1 MWAVISRTPALN
13 MILVELKVAINTDA
27 LYSTSRQSKLCETW
41 TQQKNPVNS
50 LHVTEPFRH
59 HFNTRPMWQLIP
71 ARLTG
76 LPACTYL
83 PYTAP
88 CTYHTVKLWCD
99 VDNSCQVWPTAV
111 YPPSWDRVN
120 SVCKVANAT
129 LQFNYDTFTCRY
141 ISLLSMQ
148 SITCICVS
156 FAN

>member
-1 MWAVISRTPALN
+1 MP
-13 MILVELKVAINTDA
+13 

-88 CTYHTVKLWCD
+88 YTYHTVKLWCD

-120 SVCKVANAT
+120 SVCKDANAT
-129 LQFNYDTFTCRY
+129 LQFNYDTLVHFSIIHAVHYMHLCILRKLSKKLKL
-141 ISLLSMQ
+141 SLNYMYKLQ
-148 SITCICVS
+148 SI
-156 FAN
+156 